1 MLDYDGDYFK
11 ELVGLNFMVI
21 TTMDMMLV
29 NSCFET
35 MVLIHYEEKQSSG
48 VLQFFFF
55 VDGMISSF
63 RSI

>member
-1 MLDYDGDYFK
+1 LDYDGDYFK

-21 TTMDMMLV
+21 TTMDMMFV

-35 MVLIHYEEKQSSG
+35 MALIHHEEKQSSG

-63 RSI
+63 GSI